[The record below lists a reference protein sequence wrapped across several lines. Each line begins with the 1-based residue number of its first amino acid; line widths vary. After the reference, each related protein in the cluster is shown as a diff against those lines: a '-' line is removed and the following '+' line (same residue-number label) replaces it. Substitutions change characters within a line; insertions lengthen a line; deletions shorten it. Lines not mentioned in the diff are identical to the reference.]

1 MLDKKI
7 TDRVKREQ
15 VQHDEDMVLENSYK
29 LKSKFFHVAESP
41 TMKRA
46 QEEEESVFKNVENL
60 RVLDVGCGFGEKSV
74 LVAKNKGNVVGID
87 IANNYI
93 EASKKLA
100 KKNDVDQMCDFYVMD
115 VHDMGFEDNYF
126 DLVVGR
132 GIIHHLDL
140 EVSLTEIKRV
150 LKVGGEAVFFE
161 PLNAN
166 PLLKIFRKFTPSAR
180 TIDEKPLSI
189 KDLNWIRRNF
199 EINSLYYGIVSAPIA
214 MLTSLVLRP
223 WPNNFILRIADYFEK
238 IINNLSFIQP
248 FNQYVLLKI
257 KKSS

>member
-7 TDRVKREQ
+7 ADRVKREQ

-93 EASKKLA
+93 EASKEHA
-100 KKNDVDQMCDFYVMD
+100 NKNDVDQMCDFYVMD
-115 VHDMGFEDNYF
+115 VHDMDFEDNYF

-189 KDLNWIRRNF
+189 KDLDWIRRNF
-199 EINSLYYGIVSAPIA
+199 EIHSLYFGIISAPIA

-223 WPNNFILRIADYFEK
+223 WPNNFILKIADYLEK
-238 IINNLSFIQP
+238 VINNLSFIQP